1 MLLLNKCMALNSMK
15 KIFVIFFILLI
26 NSVHV
31 FSQEESPDT
40 VGVGGVNWFAYPF
53 AFYTPETSLAVGAGG
68 IISFKLSDKIESK
81 LSSVTASGYYTINNQ
96 YDITIQPEIYLL
108 EDKLKLWSKFNY
120 GKLFD
125 FFFGIGNNTPE
136 IENDK
141 YLQENFLFQF
151 KLQPKLFDER
161 FKLGINYEFR
171 KMNVANSEGN
181 PCIESGTYTGSNG
194 GTTSGLGLAISW
206 DSRDNIFYPNT
217 GGYYEFNGSNFW
229 NFLGSDFDYTKY
241 VFDFRRYFSVAHN
254 QILALQTYFM
264 LVTGSPP
271 FYDIA
276 MLGGDKVMRGYLYG
290 RYRDNAY
297 YAVQAEYRLP
307 GIVWRFGLVLFGGFG
322 DVAPKFSKIEIATVK
337 PTYGFGIRFRFDELQ
352 KLDLRA
358 DMGFGRGTSGIYF
371 SLNQAF

>member
-1 MLLLNKCMALNSMK
+1 MILNLMRNISI
-15 KIFVIFFILLI
+15 IFLIFII
-26 NSVHV
+26 SSAHT
-31 FSQEESPDT
+31 FSQDEPSDT

-68 IISFKLSDKIESK
+68 IISFNLSDKINSK
-81 LSSVTASGYYTINNQ
+81 PSSVTASGYYTINNQ

-125 FFFGIGNNTPE
+125 FFYGIGNNTPE
-136 IENDK
+136 IDNDK

-151 KLQPKLFDER
+151 KIQPELFDER

-181 PCIESGTYTGSNG
+181 PYIESGIYTGGNG

-206 DSRDNIFYPNT
+206 DSRNNIFYPNT

-241 VFDFRRYFSVAHN
+241 VFDFRRYFSIAHN

-276 MLGGDKVMRGYLYG
+276 LLGGDKVMRGYLYG
-290 RYRDNAY
+290 RYRDKAY

-322 DVAPKFSKIEIATVK
+322 DVAPKFSKVEITTVK

-358 DMGFGRGTSGIYF
+358 DVGFGKNTSGIYF
-371 SLNQAF
+371 SVNQAF